1 MPFENGIQELGSLH
15 GGDGSWG
22 SLGNKVG
29 SWVLG
34 SDAAGPGERLYA
46 EPQAAAQNR
55 SQERAEGIPTCRA
68 QGELGMQ
75 R

>member
-1 MPFENGIQELGSLH
+1 MEVMAAEVVWETRWGH
-15 GGDGSWG
+15 GYW
-22 SLGNKVG
+22 
-29 SWVLG
+29 G
-34 SDAAGPGERLYA
+34 SDAAGPGDRLYA

-68 QGELGMQ
+68 RGELGMQ